1 MQYLF
6 EYSDTINRPYETF
19 VFDASRT
26 NFPVRSH
33 WHYYTEI
40 IYMRTGSAMVEC
52 DGTTYV
58 LEEGDLIIF
67 YPEAVHALYS
77 AKGLPII
84 FEGIKFDANALHAPN
99 SYTPRLSRVLQKARE
114 DKKLPVIFREE
125 KIREW
130 NFERF
135 FKTCREELREH
146 KYGYDIVV
154 HNTITELL
162 LKIIRIW
169 DENGFNMDI
178 LSPEPENRTKES
190 IRSIA
195 EYIDEHSGEELRVEK
210 LAERCAM
217 SYSFFAK
224 SFHELYGK
232 SCKEYIEEIRIV
244 KAEDMLLF
252 TSQNLSWIAQE
263 TGFSDSSHLIK
274 TFTRYKGITP
284 KQYRLKHHR
293 ITETPGKNQ

>member
-6 EYSDTINRPYETF
+6 EYSDTLNRPYEAF

-40 IYMRTGSAMVEC
+40 IYMRTGRAMVEC

-58 LEEGDLIIF
+58 LEEGDMIIF
-67 YPEAVHALYS
+67 YPEAVHAIYS

-84 FEGIKFDANALHAPN
+84 FEGLKFDANALHAPS
-99 SYTPRLSRVLQKARE
+99 SYTPRINRILQKARS
-114 DKKLPVIFREE
+114 DKNLPVIFREE
-125 KIREW
+125 KIR
-130 NFERF
+130 NLNIERY
-135 FKTCREELREH
+135 FKTCREELREK
-146 KYGYDIVV
+146 KYGYNIIL
-154 HNTITELL
+154 HNTISELL
-162 LKIIRIW
+162 LNIIRLW
-169 DENGFNMDI
+169 DEKGFDLQI
-178 LSPEPENRTKES
+178 LAIEPEQYAKES

-195 EYIDEHSGEELRVEK
+195 AYIDEHSGEPLRVEE
-210 LAERCAM
+210 LAEKCAM

-284 KQYRLKHHR
+284 KQYRMQHQKK
-293 ITETPGKNQ
+293 TQQE